1 LNPED
6 AMNTYIVMLSYTD
19 QGIATVK
26 DSPGRSAEMSA
37 IFEKHNARIK
47 DYYLTMG
54 DEDFMVIFEA
64 KDDRTMAK
72 MLFEIGRLGAVR
84 TRTMRAFS
92 RQEFKEIVDELPQ
105 RSIFADLKTAM
116 DKHP

>member
-1 LNPED
+1 
-6 AMNTYIVMLSYTD
+6 MNTYIVMLSYTD

-37 IFEKHNARIK
+37 IFEKHGARIK

-92 RQEFKEIVDELPQ
+92 CQEFKEIVDELPE

-116 DKHP
+116 DKHA

>member
-1 LNPED
+1 
-6 AMNTYIVMLSYTD
+6 MNTYIVMLSFTEA
-19 QGIATVK
+19 GIATIK
-26 DSPGRSAEMSA
+26 DSPGRSAQMSA
-37 IFEKHNARIK
+37 LFEKHGARIK

-64 KDDRTMAK
+64 KDDKTMAK

-105 RSIFADLKTAM
+105 KALFGDLKDAM
-116 DKHP
+116 DKNA